1 MSGPQPPEYVAIGHF
16 AVDRTPDGERL
27 GGSVLY
33 GAQTAARMGATVG
46 VMTRGNLELLGP
58 QARAEL
64 EELAEHMELVIEAS
78 DACTSFTN
86 AEIAG
91 RRQQT
96 LHSWAGPIDL
106 SGMPAHWRSASVIH
120 LAPIAQDFDPRQA
133 AKVSPGFLGAT
144 PQGWMRTWH
153 ETEFGA
159 VNRVAPRLPNELATR
174 LDALVVSANEY
185 TLARELFELVGRSK
199 LAVMT
204 RGRQGARALDRG
216 RQVEVPAYQVREVD
230 TTGAGDVFAAALFVM
245 RARGE
250 STVASL
256 RYASAASAIA
266 VSREGVSAVPTF
278 EEIEDLVNDPRPLT

>member
-1 MSGPQPPEYVAIGHF
+1 MTGLQPPEYVAIGHL

-33 GAQTAARMGATVG
+33 GAMTAAKLGARVG
-46 VMTRGNLELLGP
+46 VMTRGNLEKLSP
-58 QARAEL
+58 RVRTEL
-64 EELAEHMELVIEAS
+64 ELLADHMELVIEAS
-78 DACTSFTN
+78 DDCTTFTN
-86 AEIAG
+86 AEVAG

-96 LHSWAGPIDL
+96 LHGWAGPIDL

-153 ETEFGA
+153 ETDFG
-159 VNRVAPRLPNELATR
+159 VVIRVPPRLPNELTMR
-174 LDALVVSANEY
+174 LNALVVSANEY
-185 TLARELFELVGRSK
+185 TLARELYELVGRNA

-216 RQVEVPAYQVREVD
+216 RQVEVPAFQVREVD
-230 TTGAGDVFAAALFVM
+230 TTGAGDVFAAVLFLM

-250 STVASL
+250 STNASL
-256 RYASAASAIA
+256 RHASAASAIS
-266 VSREGVSAVPTF
+266 VGRVGVSNVPSF
-278 EEIEDLVNDPRPLT
+278 PEIEDLVNDPRPLT